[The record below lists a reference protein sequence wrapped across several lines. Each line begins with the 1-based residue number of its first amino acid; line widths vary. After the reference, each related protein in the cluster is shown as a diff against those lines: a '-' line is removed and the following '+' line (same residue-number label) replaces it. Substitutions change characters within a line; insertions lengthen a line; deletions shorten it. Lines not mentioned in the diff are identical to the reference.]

1 MRGIAVT
8 SAKRNNA
15 VPDLPT
21 VGETIPGYESVS
33 WSAFLA
39 PKGLPKEIAA
49 RWNTEV
55 NKLLQQP
62 DVRARLQG
70 AGLEIV
76 GGTDAYVRE
85 VLLKDIDTWKKVVK
99 AADIKL

>member
-1 MRGIAVT
+1 M
-8 SAKRNNA
+8 
-15 VPDLPT
+15 
-21 VGETIPGYESVS
+21 
-33 WSAFLA
+33 
-39 PKGLPKEIAA
+39 
-49 RWNTEV
+49 RWNSEV
-55 NKLLQQP
+55 YKRLQQP